1 LQLSQLSQLIGR
13 RRKRRAEQT
22 SRSRRPLR
30 QLGLILA
37 VGFLLAVALAAGGLA
52 VAYSSLSADLPSVAG
67 LPVLLNAQNGKLLQ
81 PTRLYDRTSEHL
93 VASLEN
99 PGLERRFLPLNPA
112 MTEHLSP
119 LLASTI
125 VALVEPDYWQA
136 PVIGLSSMTAE
147 RPDTIAER
155 LVSSLLLPGEENDL
169 RGRLRV
175 RLLAGEVLTRY
186 GRSQVLEWYIN
197 SVSFGHL
204 TFGADSAARLYLGK
218 GAGELDAFDTALL
231 IAALESPALNP
242 MDAPAAAREKQL
254 SVLNRMALAGVITP
268 EEFEQALVR
277 PAIDELKEPEEGH
290 FARAFTQLVLDRIS
304 EDIDRQLLERGGLR
318 IITTLDYD
326 LQTQLACTLR
336 TQLARLDGSN
346 QAVAADCPAASL
358 LPSLPLTTGGVP
370 PGVEAA
376 ASAVLM
382 DPITGQVLALA
393 GDTSPAGGEAAKMVA
408 HPSGTMQTPWL
419 ALAGFARSLSPAT
432 LVWDIPPE
440 DLGEV
445 EAAAGFHGPVRLR
458 TALVNDYLAGLN
470 TVLQQVGA
478 PALTSTAHSL
488 GLEGYTLPS
497 DLDEVFQIGPELT
510 PLHIIFAINAFN
522 TLGQQSGVSSTVSNN
537 LEPQL
542 VLSVENAPTEWPIS
556 AANNETRPIVSP
568 DLAFLVHNVLADEAA
583 RWPSSGHPN
592 PLEIGRPA
600 GAKAGTAADGSSTWA
615 AGYTRQLAGAVWLGF
630 DLDLPGTPPLDVQAA
645 AGIWHALMQYGS
657 RGQPVLDW
665 QMPAGV
671 TVRDV
676 CDPSGLLPTAQ
687 CPKIVTEVFLQGTT
701 PLVTDNLYQLFQINR
716 ETGRLATAFTPP
728 ELVDQQVFLVVPLE
742 AQAWSRA
749 AAYPVPPQEYDT
761 ISLRQADA
769 NARIDSPAQYSNV
782 RGKLSIRG
790 SAGGEGFSSYS
801 LQIGQGINPTSW
813 LTAAG
818 PMQSPVQRGLLG
830 EIDTDGLNGLYVI
843 RLMVVQQNQLVK
855 TDLLQVTIDNT
866 PPRVTIPYPL
876 DGQVFSAA
884 SQRAI
889 TLQADAT
896 DETGLGRVEWWVDGR
911 KLGERLQEP
920 YAWVWDASAGNHTLQ
935 IRAVDL
941 AGNETGTEEIII
953 KIQ

>member
-1 LQLSQLSQLIGR
+1 LQLSQLTQLIGR

-22 SRSRRPLR
+22 SRSRRPFR

-37 VGFLLAVALAAGGLA
+37 VGLLLAVALAAGGLA
-52 VAYSSLSADLPSVAG
+52 VAYSSLTADLPSVAS
-67 LPVLLNAQNGKLLQ
+67 LPVLLNAQNGTLLQ
-81 PTRLYDRTSEHL
+81 PTRLYDRTGEHM
-93 VASLEN
+93 VAALEN
-99 PGLERRFLPLNPA
+99 PGIERRFLPLNPA
-112 MTEHLSP
+112 MTEHISP
-119 LLASTI
+119 LLAQTV
-125 VALVEPDYWQA
+125 VALVEPIYWQA
-136 PVIGLSSMTAE
+136 PVIGLSSLAAE

-155 LVSSLLLPGEENDL
+155 LVTSLLLPGEENDF

-186 GRSQVLEWYIN
+186 GRSQVLEWYLN

-204 TFGADSAARLYLGK
+204 TFGADSAAQLYLGK

-231 IAALESPALNP
+231 TAALESPALNP
-242 MDAPAAAREKQL
+242 MDAPAAARDRQL

-277 PAIDELKEPEEGH
+277 PAIDALKGPEEAP
-290 FARAFTQLVLDRIS
+290 FARAFTQLVLDRIN

-318 IITTLDYD
+318 IITSLDYD
-326 LQTQLACTLR
+326 LQMQLVCTLHTQLS
-336 TQLARLDGSN
+336 RLEGSN
-346 QAVAADCPAASL
+346 EAAAADCPAASL
-358 LPSLPLTTGGVP
+358 LPSLPLTASGAA
-370 PGVEAA
+370 PGAETA
-376 ASAVLM
+376 ASAVLL
-382 DPITGQVLALA
+382 DPITGQVLALT
-393 GDTSPAGGEAAKMVA
+393 GDTTLAGGEASKMAA
-408 HPSGTMQTPWL
+408 HPSGTMQNPWL

-440 DLGEV
+440 DTGEV
-445 EAAAGFHGPVRLR
+445 ETVAGFHGPVRLR

-478 PALTSTAHSL
+478 PALAATAHSL
-488 GLEGYTLPS
+488 GLEGYTLPV
-497 DLDEVFQIGPELT
+497 DVDEVLKAGPELT
-510 PLHIIFAINAFN
+510 PLQIVFAFNAFSA
-522 TLGQQSGVSSTVSNN
+522 LGQQSGVSSKVSTT

-542 VLSVENAPTEWPIS
+542 VLSVLDAPSEWPIS

-568 DLAFLVHNVLADEAA
+568 ELAYLVHNVLADEAA
-583 RWPSSGHPN
+583 RWQSLGHPN

-600 GAKAGTAADGSSTWA
+600 GAKTGIAGDGSSTWA
-615 AGYTRQLAGAVWLGF
+615 AGYTRQLAGAVWLGY
-630 DLDLPGTPPLDVQAA
+630 DPDRTGTPPLEVQSA
-645 AGIWHALMQYGS
+645 AGIWHALMQYGT
-657 RGQPVLDW
+657 RGQPVLNW

-701 PLVTDNLYQLFQINR
+701 PLVTDNLFRLFQVNR

-749 AAYPVPPQEYDT
+749 AQYPVPPQEYDT
-761 ISLRQADA
+761 ISLRPADK
-769 NARIDSPAQYSNV
+769 NASIDSPAQFSNV
-782 RGKLSIRG
+782 RGRLSIRG

-801 LQIGQGINPTSW
+801 LQFGQGINPTSW
-813 LTAAG
+813 QTAVG
-818 PMQSPVQRGLLG
+818 PIQSPVQHGLLG
-830 EIDTDGLNGLYVI
+830 EIDTEGLNGLYVI

-866 PPRVTIPYPL
+866 PPQVTIPYPL
-876 DGQVFSAA
+876 EGQVFSGV

-889 TLQADAT
+889 TLQAEALD
-896 DETGLGRVEWWVDGR
+896 DTGLDHVEWWVDGR
-911 KLGERLQEP
+911 KLGERKEKP
-920 YAWVWDASAGNHTLQ
+920 YAWVWDAAPGKHTLQ

-941 AGNETGTEEIII
+941 AGNETAAEEIIFEV
-953 KIQ
+953 Q